1 MLLPGNVWAEEAAK
15 SSIRG
20 RALRFLRCS
29 SAKYWIVEVEFR
41 LCTEILVA
49 SCCFLL
55 GLQSSGKQVW
65 LSLQGGL
72 VRLFRVFL
80 NRIQHCIQ
88 DELQGVLKDIGLA
101 FDDGSV
107 QGMLQR
113 TDSTLFGFHLYIVGD
128 DDGGGGG
135 AGGGSCLYGNR
146 KLKGEANCGNS

>member
-1 MLLPGNVWAEEAAK
+1 M
-15 SSIRG
+15 
-20 RALRFLRCS
+20 
-29 SAKYWIVEVEFR
+29 
-41 LCTEILVA
+41 
-49 SCCFLL
+49 
-55 GLQSSGKQVW
+55 
-65 LSLQGGL
+65 
-72 VRLFRVFL
+72 RLFRVFL

-135 AGGGSCLYGNR
+135 AGGGAGGGSYLYGNR